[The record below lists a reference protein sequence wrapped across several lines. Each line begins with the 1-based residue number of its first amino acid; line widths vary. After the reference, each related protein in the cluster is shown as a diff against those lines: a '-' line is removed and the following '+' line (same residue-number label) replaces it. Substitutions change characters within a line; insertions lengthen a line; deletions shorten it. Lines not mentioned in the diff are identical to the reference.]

1 MVFRAQLYRW
11 RWFLLAAAVLL
22 LLAIASTFVT
32 LPLRDSD
39 KAKAAQNLVAWIV
52 EGRSVPG
59 FGEEYPDAQWM
70 PEKKKFFVICDFLPA
85 DVLLSDDPRV
95 QRITSQ
101 DYKAVFQKQRY
112 DGADYIFIE
121 LKSVSESELVLEFC
135 NAF

>member
-1 MVFRAQLYRW
+1 MISGAKLNRW

-22 LLAIASTFVT
+22 LLAIASAFVT

-39 KAKAAQNLVAWIV
+39 EAKAAQDLVAWIV

-70 PEKKKFFVICDFLPA
+70 PEKKKFFVICVFLPA
-85 DVLLSDDPRV
+85 DASLSDDLRV

-101 DYKAVFQKQRY
+101 EYEAVFKKLRY
-112 DGADYIFIE
+112 
-121 LKSVSESELVLEFC
+121 
-135 NAF
+135 